1 MGCAVNLTNS
11 IGEDFPK
18 IKVLISYES
27 MRLIATFSTAC
38 KPCRGTVDKTQ
49 HHSQKRYS
57 SPMNEEK
64 KNLRE
69 PRQKNKLIRFQINS
83 RIILG
88 GTLIAISF
96 ISAYIISDTNNRM
109 TTVWS
114 ATTDLAPG
122 EIIEAGDVIES
133 RVLLPNNASSYLDG
147 SNSIVGSYVVRALG
161 SSELIP
167 AYALSTESG
176 AHLRRIPISIP
187 RSRVPTGI
195 GSGSQIDIYGL
206 PKDQLNSNF
215 NLHKG
220 LRSRA
225 LLINISVDAIDIEA
239 SKMGGDIG
247 ITILVPQELVA
258 GFISSMTD
266 FDFIVVKR
274 I

>member
-1 MGCAVNLTNS
+1 
-11 IGEDFPK
+11 
-18 IKVLISYES
+18 
-27 MRLIATFSTAC
+27 
-38 KPCRGTVDKTQ
+38 
-49 HHSQKRYS
+49 
-57 SPMNEEK
+57 MNEEK

-69 PRQKNKLIRFQINS
+69 ARQKNRLIRFHINS

-88 GTLIAISF
+88 GTLIATSF

-133 RVLLPNNASSYLDG
+133 QVLLPNNASSYLDG

-161 SSELIP
+161 ASELIP

-176 AHLRRIPISIP
+176 AQLRRIPISIP

-206 PKDQLNSNF
+206 PRDQLNSNF

-220 LRSRA
+220 LKSRA